1 MFVGKSVLFQLSP
14 TAQMYIR
21 VGKITLHDVLLS
33 YEKRGTV
40 VNIPRCGLARA
51 YNTMD
56 DMRRDA
62 HNCEFDIYPFASD
75 PTAGRKL
82 DRPLRQEFIEGL
94 EFGS

>member
-75 PTAGRKL
+75 PQLVESWT
-82 DRPLRQEFIEGL
+82 DPFVEFIEGL